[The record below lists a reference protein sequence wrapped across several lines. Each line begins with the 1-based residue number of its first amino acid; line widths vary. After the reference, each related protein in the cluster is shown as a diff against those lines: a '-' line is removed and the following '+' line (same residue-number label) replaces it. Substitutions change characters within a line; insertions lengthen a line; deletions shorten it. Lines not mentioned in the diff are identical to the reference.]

1 MQAGVDYVVI
11 EKLLGHRLPGT
22 GDLYLH
28 DWDGRLREA
37 VNVLESFTLRILAEA
52 NTVQVPLTATFLTR
66 TIS

>member
-28 DWDGRLREA
+28 DWDGRFRDA
-37 VNVLESFTLRILAEA
+37 VFFSITSTTTSTLL
-52 NTVQVPLTATFLTR
+52 PFLS
-66 TIS
+66 ISN